1 MVLLYSKTSS
11 MQSLVKNF
19 PKAYIGDIHKY
30 EYKYELFA
38 SVFSDLIPQK
48 ILQEMYIM
56 TLPKIEYLLLYV

>member
-1 MVLLYSKTSS
+1 
-11 MQSLVKNF
+11 MQSLVKNL

-30 EYKYELFA
+30 KYKYELFA

-56 TLPKIEYLLLYV
+56 TLPKIDYVLLYV